1 MCFEHAL
8 NQLINTKGWMMEMQK
23 RENDLREWTY
33 MIAKNAGKD
42 TAFADDLI
50 ERLNSSN
57 EIMKEYL
64 YYMDN
69 RTFLGEYSVGG
80 MTVVDIMIW
89 QMDHFK
95 SDLDRGLYDMQSNP
109 DRMLL
114 SAFET
119 MLQMEKEP
127 QKYLERYG
135 QDTGTDY
142 PGKY

>member
-1 MCFEHAL
+1 MV
-8 NQLINTKGWMMEMQK
+8 KSMQN

-42 TAFADDLI
+42 TAFADDFL
-50 ERLNSSN
+50 ERLNASN

-69 RTFLGEYSVGG
+69 CTFLGEYSVGG

-109 DRMLL
+109 DKMFLM
-114 SAFET
+114 AFDT
-119 MLQMEKEP
+119 MLKMEKDPEGFLR
-127 QKYLERYG
+127 QYG